1 MSYSVMLNSN
11 SEDALNLSKTRDLAT
26 SNREEWLGD
35 AYAVDNAKLAGL
47 QFDINDID
55 KLARW
60 SDKLVKLM
68 NISGSLED
76 VILEPADLS

>member
-11 SEDALNLSKTRDLAT
+11 SEDALNLSKTRDLLRNLA
-26 SNREEWLGD
+26 D

-76 VILEPADLS
+76 IALEPADLS

>member
-1 MSYSVMLNSN
+1 MLNSN
-11 SEDALNLSKTRDLAT
+11 SDDALNLSKTRDLLR
-26 SNREEWLGD
+26 NLVD

-76 VILEPADLS
+76 IALEPAGLS

>member
-11 SEDALNLSKTRDLAT
+11 SDDALNLSKTRDLLRNLA
-26 SNREEWLGD
+26 D

>member
-11 SEDALNLSKTRDLAT
+11 SDDAFNLSKTRDLLK
-26 SNREEWLGD
+26 NLVD

>member
-11 SEDALNLSKTRDLAT
+11 SEDALNLSKTRDLLRNLA
-26 SNREEWLGD
+26 D

-47 QFDINDID
+47 QFDINDIE

-68 NISGSLED
+68 NISGSLDD

>member
-1 MSYSVMLNSN
+1 MSYSVLINSN
-11 SEDALNLSKTRDLAT
+11 SNDALNLSKTRDLLF
-26 SNREEWLGD
+26 NLVD
-35 AYAVDNAKLAGL
+35 AYHTDHAKIAGL
-47 QFDINDID
+47 NFDINDID

-76 VILEPADLS
+76 VVLEPAELS

>member
-11 SEDALNLSKTRDLAT
+11 SDDALNLSKTRDLLR
-26 SNREEWLGD
+26 NLVD

>member
-11 SEDALNLSKTRDLAT
+11 SDDALNLSKTRDLLK
-26 SNREEWLGD
+26 NLVN
-35 AYAVDNAKLAGL
+35 AYTVDNAKLAGL

-68 NISGSLED
+68 NISGPLED

>member
-11 SEDALNLSKTRDLAT
+11 SEDALNLSKTRDLLR
-26 SNREEWLGD
+26 NLVD
-35 AYAVDNAKLAGL
+35 AYSVDNAKLTGL
-47 QFDINDID
+47 QFDISDID

-76 VILEPADLS
+76 IKLEPADLS

>member
-11 SEDALNLSKTRDLAT
+11 SDDALNLSKTRDLLK
-26 SNREEWLGD
+26 NLVD

>member
-11 SEDALNLSKTRDLAT
+11 SEDALNLSKTRDLLRNLA
-26 SNREEWLGD
+26 D
-35 AYAVDNAKLAGL
+35 AYTVDNAKLAGL
-47 QFDINDID
+47 QFDINDIE

-76 VILEPADLS
+76 PRLEPADLS

>member
-11 SEDALNLSKTRDLAT
+11 SNDALNLSKTRDLLK
-26 SNREEWLGD
+26 NLVD

-76 VILEPADLS
+76 VTLEPADLS

>member
-1 MSYSVMLNSN
+1 MLNSN
-11 SEDALNLSKTRDLAT
+11 SDDALNLSKTRDLLR
-26 SNREEWLGD
+26 NLVD

-76 VILEPADLS
+76 VTLEPADLS

>member
-11 SEDALNLSKTRDLAT
+11 SDDALNLSKTRDLLR
-26 SNREEWLGD
+26 NLVD

-76 VILEPADLS
+76 IALEPAGLS

>member
-11 SEDALNLSKTRDLAT
+11 SEDALNLSKTRDLLK
-26 SNREEWLGD
+26 NLVD

>member
-11 SEDALNLSKTRDLAT
+11 SDDALNLSKTRDLLK
-26 SNREEWLGD
+26 NLVD
-35 AYAVDNAKLAGL
+35 AYTVDNAKFAGL

>member
-11 SEDALNLSKTRDLAT
+11 SEDALNLSKTRDLLK
-26 SNREEWLGD
+26 NLVN

>member
-11 SEDALNLSKTRDLAT
+11 SDDALNLSKTRDLLK
-26 SNREEWLGD
+26 NLVD

-76 VILEPADLS
+76 IVLEPADLS

>member
-11 SEDALNLSKTRDLAT
+11 SDDALNLSKTRDLLRNLA
-26 SNREEWLGD
+26 D

-47 QFDINDID
+47 QLDISDID
-55 KLARW
+55 KLAKW

>member
-11 SEDALNLSKTRDLAT
+11 SEDALNLSKTRDLLRNLA
-26 SNREEWLGD
+26 D

-76 VILEPADLS
+76 IVLEPADLS

>member
-11 SEDALNLSKTRDLAT
+11 SDDALNLSKTRDLLK
-26 SNREEWLGD
+26 NLVD

-76 VILEPADLS
+76 VTLEPADLS

>member
-1 MSYSVMLNSN
+1 MSYSVLINSN
-11 SEDALNLSKTRDLAT
+11 SNDALNLSKTRDLLF
-26 SNREEWLGD
+26 NLVD
-35 AYAVDNAKLAGL
+35 AYHTDHAKIAGL

-76 VILEPADLS
+76 VVLEPAELS

>member
-1 MSYSVMLNSN
+1 MSYSIVLNSN
-11 SEDALNLSKTRDLAT
+11 SSDAVNLSKTRDLL
-26 SNREEWLGD
+26 NNLVD
-35 AYAVDNAKLAGL
+35 AYHTDHAKIAGL

-60 SDKLVKLM
+60 TDKLVKLM
-68 NISGSLED
+68 STTGNLED

>member
-11 SEDALNLSKTRDLAT
+11 SEDALNLSKTRNLLK
-26 SNREEWLGD
+26 NLVD

>member
-11 SEDALNLSKTRDLAT
+11 SNDAINLSKTRDLLK
-26 SNREEWLGD
+26 NLVD
-35 AYAVDNAKLAGL
+35 AYHVDHAKIAGL

-68 NISGSLED
+68 NVSGPLED

>member
-1 MSYSVMLNSN
+1 MLNSN
-11 SEDALNLSKTRDLAT
+11 SDDALNLSKTRDLLK
-26 SNREEWLGD
+26 NLVD
-35 AYAVDNAKLAGL
+35 AYTVDNAKFAGL

-76 VILEPADLS
+76 AILEPADLS

>member
-11 SEDALNLSKTRDLAT
+11 SDDALNLSKTRDLLR
-26 SNREEWLGD
+26 NLVD

-76 VILEPADLS
+76 IVLEPADLS

>member
-11 SEDALNLSKTRDLAT
+11 SNDALNLSKTRDLLK
-26 SNREEWLGD
+26 NLVD

-68 NISGSLED
+68 NISGSLDD

>member
-1 MSYSVMLNSN
+1 MLNSN
-11 SEDALNLSKTRDLAT
+11 SDDALNLSKTRDLLK
-26 SNREEWLGD
+26 NLVD
-35 AYAVDNAKLAGL
+35 AYTVDNAKFAGL

>member
-11 SEDALNLSKTRDLAT
+11 SEDALNLSKTRDLLK
-26 SNREEWLGD
+26 NLVN
-35 AYAVDNAKLAGL
+35 AYTVDNAKLAGL

>member
-11 SEDALNLSKTRDLAT
+11 SDDALNLSKTRDLLRNLA
-26 SNREEWLGD
+26 D

-47 QFDINDID
+47 QLDINDID

>member
-1 MSYSVMLNSN
+1 MSYSVLINSN
-11 SEDALNLSKTRDLAT
+11 SNDALNLSKTRDLLF
-26 SNREEWLGD
+26 NLVD
-35 AYAVDNAKLAGL
+35 AYSIDNAKLVGL
-47 QFDINDID
+47 HFDINDID

-76 VILEPADLS
+76 VILEPAELS

>member
-11 SEDALNLSKTRDLAT
+11 SNDALNLSRTRDLLK
-26 SNREEWLGD
+26 NLVD
-35 AYAVDNAKLAGL
+35 AYAVDNAKIAGL

>member
-11 SEDALNLSKTRDLAT
+11 SDDALNLSKTRDLLRNLA
-26 SNREEWLGD
+26 N

-47 QFDINDID
+47 QLDINDID

>member
-11 SEDALNLSKTRDLAT
+11 SDDALNLSKTRDLLR
-26 SNREEWLGD
+26 NLVD

-76 VILEPADLS
+76 VTLEPADLS

>member
-11 SEDALNLSKTRDLAT
+11 SDDALNLSKTRDLLR
-26 SNREEWLGD
+26 NLVD

-47 QFDINDID
+47 QLDINDID